1 MGISLFDLILN
12 IADPFHIGRNYIL
25 KPIKTLLINYYDETV
40 KKTANGVVSA
50 RDIILRLI
58 LMLLAFVVLLWTSSF
73 LYVAFYYTYMPT
85 VGHTRPA
92 HMQFLPCESGSGNS
106 ICSFPQAHVTLTTK
120 QQLLMV
126 GQPYRVLVK
135 IEMPESPTNRNL
147 GMFMVCAEMRDQDTT
162 LRAHSCRSAMLHYK
176 SILRRWFSSLIKL
189 PFYLLNLHEEKQE
202 IEVELFTTFHDD
214 DRFPVTDV
222 TIEIQSTQ
230 IEFYTVSL
238 HITAHFT
245 GLRYVMYNWPLLSAV
260 VGILTN
266 LFFIV
271 IISLLS
277 WYHWSDSN
285 LIEETKE
292 RLSEAIKN
300 IPKKTRTDTDSSE
313 SIEEI
318 RLLDDEDIEDIPQAR
333 KSSTEVRERFPLKP
347 RKP

>member
-1 MGISLFDLILN
+1 MGISILDLILN

-25 KPIKTLLINYYDETV
+25 KPIKTIAINYYEETV
-40 KKTANGVVSA
+40 KKTTNGVVSA
-50 RDIILRLI
+50 KDIILRLI

-92 HMQFLPCESGSGNS
+92 HMQFLPCESSNGNG

-147 GMFMVCAEMRDQDTT
+147 GMFMVCAELRDQDTT

-176 SILRRWFSSLIKL
+176 STLRRWFSSLVKL
-189 PFYLLNLHEEKQE
+189 PLYVLNIHEEKQE
-202 IEVELFTTFHDD
+202 IDVELFTTFHDD

-222 TIEIQSTQ
+222 YIEIQSMRA
-230 IEFYTVSL
+230 EFYAVSL
-238 HITAHFT
+238 HITAHFS

-266 LFFIV
+266 LFFII

-277 WYHWSDSN
+277 WYHWSDTN
-285 LIEETKE
+285 LIEDTKE
-292 RLSEAIKN
+292 KISGAIKN
-300 IPKKTRTDTDSSE
+300 IPKKTRTDTESSE
-313 SIEEI
+313 SIEEL
-318 RLLDDEDIEDIPQAR
+318 RMDEDVEIFSRSP
-333 KSSTEVRERFPLKP
+333 TRETQLRGRSLH
-347 RKP
+347 